1 MKTLGRLVLQGVIL
15 AALGIMP
22 PPLSA
27 APGTGTLFG
36 TDAFNPNVADRKAS
50 FCP

>member
-27 APGTGTLFG
+27 APAWPRGERSEETRVVLL
-36 TDAFNPNVADRKAS
+36 
-50 FCP
+50 